1 MKKRVFI
8 VIIFS
13 IISYNLSVYLLYI
26 FESTSADG
34 NILNLRDSYW
44 YSIVTLTTVG
54 YGDFYPVTFWGRTIG
69 FLFILGSLGILGLLI
84 SELSLIISNYRQKKK
99 EGYFGTTM
107 EKHCVIIGWD
117 DFSQMVAEQIIN
129 ANKELAIITDDKEDI
144 DRINSK
150 FPQDHC
156 FAYLS
161 NLKSYSKFEK
171 VNIDKAERV
180 YLNFKDDSETLVYTI
195 NLKKAYP
202 NATFVVALNNME
214 LVSTFNYMGVNFV
227 ISKNEIASKLIAS
240 YVFEPNVALFAED
253 LLSTSEGEDE
263 LDIWEKEV
271 PEDSLLIGQN
281 YIDVFVDLKKKLNI
295 ILLGVCRDGVQY
307 KNPDNLSIE
316 YNDILVFIG
325 GSSSYADLNEFLY

>member
-1 MKKRVFI
+1 MKRKT
-8 VIIFS
+8 IIA
-13 IISYNLSVYLLYI
+13 IILSLMVYNISVYLLYI
-26 FESTSADG
+26 FESTAADG
-34 NILNLRDSYW
+34 NILNITDSYW

-54 YGDFYPVTFWGRTIG
+54 YGDFYPVTFLGRIIG
-69 FLFILGSLGILGLLI
+69 FVFIIGSLGILGLLI

-117 DFSQMVAEQIIN
+117 DFSQLVAEQIIN
-129 ANKELAIITDDKEDI
+129 ANKELAIITDNKEDI
-144 DRINSK
+144 ERINSK
-150 FPQDHC
+150 FPQGHC
-156 FAYLS
+156 FAFLS
-161 NLKSYSKFEK
+161 DLKNYSKFEK

-180 YLNFKDDSETLVYTI
+180 YLNFKDDAETLVYTI

-253 LLSTSEGEDE
+253 LLSTSEGDDE
-263 LDIWEKEV
+263 LDIWEKKV
-271 PEDSLLIGQN
+271 PVGSALIGKN
-281 YIDVFVDLKKKLNI
+281 YMDIFIDLKRRLNI
-295 ILLGVCRDGVQY
+295 ILLGVCRGGVQY

-316 YNDILVFIG
+316 DNDILIFIG
-325 GSSSYADLNEFLY
+325 GNDSYTDLDSFLE